1 MPHALIKCTHAKMF
15 VNQLNLVLFKLIMA
29 QLKVKFAL
37 VCYCLKI
44 KLNSLLRAIRALSLR
59 KPDRDLPSGERL
71 RGETS
76 VQDTVHK

>member
-1 MPHALIKCTHAKMF
+1 
-15 VNQLNLVLFKLIMA
+15 MA
-29 QLKVKFAL
+29 QLKVKSAL

-44 KLNSLLRAIRALSLR
+44 KLNSLFRAIRALSLR